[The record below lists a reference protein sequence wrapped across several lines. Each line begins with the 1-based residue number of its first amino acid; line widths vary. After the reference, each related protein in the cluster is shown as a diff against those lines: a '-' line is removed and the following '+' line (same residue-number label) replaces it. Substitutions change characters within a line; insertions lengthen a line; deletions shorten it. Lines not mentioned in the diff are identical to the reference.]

1 MAADLIYVRGEGG
14 MVIAMSHPLGE
25 GIEKRLTRGE
35 LRRVNEDGSPYTGDS
50 EDGGPTAITSRP
62 AQSASKDEW
71 VGWAVTNGA
80 TPDDAAAMT
89 KADLIDRY
97 GKGDA

>member
-1 MAADLIYVRGEGG
+1 MAPDDVIHVRGEGG
-14 MVIAMSHPLGE
+14 MVIAMSYPLGE
-25 GIEKRLTRGE
+25 GIEKRLVRGE
-35 LRRVNEDGSPYTGDS
+35 LRRVNPDGSPYTG
-50 EDGGPTAITSRP
+50 EDDGPAALTQRP

-71 VGWAVTNGA
+71 VGWAVVCGA
-80 TPDDAAAMT
+80 TPDDAAAIT

>member
-1 MAADLIYVRGEGG
+1 MPETIHVRGEGG
-14 MVIAMSHPLGE
+14 MVIAMSYPLGE

-35 LRRVNEDGSPYTGDS
+35 LRRVNEDGTPYTGDI
-50 EDGGPTAITSRP
+50 EDGEPTAVTSRP

-71 VGWAVTNGA
+71 VGWAVYCGA

-89 KADLIDRY
+89 KSDLIDRY
-97 GKGDA
+97 GKDGT